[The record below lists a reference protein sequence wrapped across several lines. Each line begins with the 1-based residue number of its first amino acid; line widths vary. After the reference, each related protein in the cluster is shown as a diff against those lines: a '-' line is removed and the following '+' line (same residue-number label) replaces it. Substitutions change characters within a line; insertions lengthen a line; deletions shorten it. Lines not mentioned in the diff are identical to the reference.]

1 MGAELHIHL
10 HEDVIDPP
18 EEVLANFAFE
28 PGQAIISASGSLVV
42 VDLGEQDDTNDIQ
55 DWFLNRLD
63 AVFSYYI
70 VED

>member
-18 EEVLANFAFE
+18 EEVLAKFPFE